1 MVAAWAQKGLEELL
15 HVKVRNGGSEEI
27 YLVQGKEKWMHFA
40 GVAMNRYP
48 RSKIRGTHVRQYVLQ
63 DGIGGQTH

>member
-40 GVAMNRYP
+40 GVAMKRYP
-48 RSKIRGTHVRQYVLQ
+48 RSKIRETQVRQ
-63 DGIGGQTH
+63 

>member
-1 MVAAWAQKGLEELL
+1 VVAAWAQKGLEELL

-40 GVAMNRYP
+40 GVAMKRYL
-48 RSKIRGTHVRQYVLQ
+48 RSKIRETHVRQ
-63 DGIGGQTH
+63 

>member
-40 GVAMNRYP
+40 GVAVKIHP
-48 RSKIRGTHVRQYVLQ
+48 TSKVRETHIRR
-63 DGIGGQTH
+63 